1 MSGRSRGARDVL
13 AEIRSVINHL
23 EQKDRKLND
32 ELQSLRFIGSGSE
45 SDQIKNA
52 QAEITRLHTEKYKL
66 TADFEESRT
75 SYMIIKQE
83 NEILHQE
90 LDTEKKESERHQNN
104 SAHNLQYADN
114 CKNISE
120 SLKSDIVK
128 IQGEN
133 DTLKIQKQGLEKDLD
148 SNINAIKNLQN
159 KKDDLEN
166 ENAAL
171 KQNIAQLTSKP
182 ASSDQARLQQDNVLL
197 TEQLNDA
204 NVEVKRFFDLYEHNR
219 NNATIYKRLLDEK
232 DKENE
237 TLKEQNA
244 KFIRGAAAAPTS
256 QSLVSLDPPPPP
268 IAARLEVE
276 RAKDDTKDPIAIA
289 KADNSQTNTASQQP
303 AQKQTSYLGAAAGA
317 VGTVLNA
324 IGLGGGG
331 RGTNSVDDSSDEG
344 DDIVAGSPSR
354 EPERGAGSVG
364 LHPLYTV
371 TEEVKNDKIGDNT
384 VPAAPVAAASSNNTF
399 GGQPAAAS
407 GGGGHAVVDVDE
419 IIKKATEEVQKNK
432 VIDMLKMSLND
443 MKLDPRLFQYVQK
456 TNNGSLMTKTDPKT
470 KRKVPDMHYKVLF
483 PGMAVSGIPTQQNV
497 DAYCKCLSNEQ
508 LNALEN
514 LYDIHGSTRAESID
528 KLVKLKTYISS
539 WSTLLAENRDKLM
552 ALCDNKGIPY
562 PEKSISEIAEWFK
575 KHARTDSLRKEIYDI
590 LDS

>member
-1 MSGRSRGARDVL
+1 MSRGSRGASDVL
-13 AEIRSVINHL
+13 AQIRSVISHL
-23 EQKDRKLND
+23 ERKDHILNNKLKTWESLKNGD
-32 ELQSLRFIGSGSE
+32 ESERIKGLVAENASLKENVRQNSDLSSEKMQEIRHLKDENAHLQGSISAKDAEINKLLKDVSFEQSNVNLLEQNYQELTEKLKKSQADLLGTREQMNSYATAHE
-45 SDQIKNA
+45 NLTKKHHYLQNENVELKEDIKRLERTAASTDQNQLQIAYGDLSKEFNKVEAELKQIKPISDKNYQIA
-52 QAEITRLHTEKYKL
+52 NQWKNESEKGTKQIEILQAEIAKL
-66 TADFEESRT
+66 RS
-75 SYMIIKQE
+75 
-83 NEILHQE
+83 
-90 LDTEKKESERHQNN
+90 
-104 SAHNLQYADN
+104 
-114 CKNISE
+114 
-120 SLKSDIVK
+120 
-128 IQGEN
+128 G
-133 DTLKIQKQGLEKDLD
+133 
-148 SNINAIKNLQN
+148 
-159 KKDDLEN
+159 
-166 ENAAL
+166 
-171 KQNIAQLTSKP
+171 
-182 ASSDQARLQQDNVLL
+182 
-197 TEQLNDA
+197 
-204 NVEVKRFFDLYEHNR
+204 
-219 NNATIYKRLLDEK
+219 
-232 DKENE
+232 
-237 TLKEQNA
+237 
-244 KFIRGAAAAPTS
+244 GAAAGSPD
-256 QSLVSLDPPPPP
+256 LVSLDPPPPP

-443 MKLDPRLFQYVQK
+443 MKVDPRLFQYVQK